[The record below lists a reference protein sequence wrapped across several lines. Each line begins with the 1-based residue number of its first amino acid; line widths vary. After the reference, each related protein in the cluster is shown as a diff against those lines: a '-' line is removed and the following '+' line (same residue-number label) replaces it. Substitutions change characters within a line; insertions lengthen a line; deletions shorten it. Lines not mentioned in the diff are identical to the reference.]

1 MTVHRI
7 VLAALAVVV
16 LVAVA
21 PEANG
26 KGVTPITACAQFV
39 TTNAV
44 LTQDLTCTGN
54 GIFVNASQVT
64 IDLNG
69 HTLTSDGGPDFGVE
83 VFPSSKVTIKNG
95 VIREFSIGLFADNG
109 TDHLS
114 IVNVAVSGSSFGGF
128 DLRGDSTS
136 VASSSAT
143 ANAGEGISVTGD
155 AFSIKSSTTSSN
167 GGTGL
172 LIDGAAPKITSVIST
187 GNGNR
192 GIAIGG
198 NLASVKSSTVS
209 GNDIYGIVIFGNA
222 AKLKG
227 NQADGNGFQPH
238 DASGLGIRVEGAAPV
253 GVNVARGNDDPA
265 ECNPAFLC

>member
-26 KGVTPITACAQFV
+26 KGVTLITACAQFV

-95 VIREFSIGLFADNG
+95 VIREFSIGLSLTTAPTISRSSTSLFRQQG
-109 TDHLS
+109 
-114 IVNVAVSGSSFGGF
+114 GST
-128 DLRGDSTS
+128 RRPTS
-136 VASSSAT
+136 VASQSY
-143 ANAGEGISVTGD
+143 G
-155 AFSIKSSTTSSN
+155 KRW
-167 GGTGL
+167 
-172 LIDGAAPKITSVIST
+172 
-187 GNGNR
+187 R
-192 GIAIGG
+192 GH
-198 NLASVKSSTVS
+198 LR
-209 GNDIYGIVIFGNA
+209 
-222 AKLKG
+222 
-227 NQADGNGFQPH
+227 H
-238 DASGLGIRVEGAAPV
+238 W
-253 GVNVARGNDDPA
+253 
-265 ECNPAFLC
+265 

>member
-1 MTVHRI
+1 MR
-7 VLAALAVVV
+7 AVRDHECG
-16 LVAVA
+16 ADA
-21 PEANG
+21 
-26 KGVTPITACAQFV
+26 
-39 TTNAV
+39 
-44 LTQDLTCTGN
+44 DLTCTGN